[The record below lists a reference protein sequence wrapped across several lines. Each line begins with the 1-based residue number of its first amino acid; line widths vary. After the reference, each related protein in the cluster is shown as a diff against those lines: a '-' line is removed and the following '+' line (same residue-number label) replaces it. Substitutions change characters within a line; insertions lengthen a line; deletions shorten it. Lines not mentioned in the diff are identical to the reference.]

1 MKEAF
6 KVINIMIVEDEEPI
20 RKFIKINLIRE
31 GYNVIETSSGEE
43 ALVAI
48 ANNHVDIAILDIMLP
63 GIDGFE
69 VLKSLRK
76 MYPKMGIILLTA
88 KSQDTDKIMGLEY
101 GSDDYMTKPFNPM
114 ELNLRIKSLVRRLD
128 FDKDNQNIVE
138 FGPFKLDMVSRE
150 FYKDNKKIELTRTEF
165 AIIALFITNPGKA
178 FDRDKILDI
187 IWGVDFSGDGKV
199 VDVNIRRLRSKIEE
213 DPSKPKYI
221 ETIWGVG
228 YRWRIEA

>member
-1 MKEAF
+1 M
-6 KVINIMIVEDEEPI
+6 INIMIVEDEEPI

>member
-1 MKEAF
+1 
-6 KVINIMIVEDEEPI
+6 VINIMIVEDEEPI

>member
-1 MKEAF
+1 
-6 KVINIMIVEDEEPI
+6 
-20 RKFIKINLIRE
+20 LIRE

-228 YRWRIEA
+228 YRW